1 MENFEN
7 TRQTNYTIA
16 EGYELPSKGK
26 IYSVPV
32 NPHVELRS
40 MSARDEMKR
49 LSPSST
55 QFKKLADIIE
65 GCMIEKPAV
74 HVYDMALGDYEF
86 LLHKLRIVTY
96 GPKYKMGLACPH
108 CGTPFESDA
117 DLEQLEIADFD
128 EEKFESLRSF
138 ILPKSGDSI
147 KIKFQTPRMLDDVEL
162 QTKEAKRKFKS
173 TDIDFDILFLLK
185 NVIDEVNGNKLSP
198 EKLETYINNL
208 PAMDL
213 IKIINNLDAL
223 NACVG
228 INGKLVVD
236 CPNCGGEVLT
246 SFRFGPEFF
255 RPTNI

>member
-1 MENFEN
+1 MAEE
-7 TRQTNYTIA
+7 RQTKYTIA
-16 EGYELPSKGK
+16 EGYELPSRGK

-32 NPHVELRS
+32 EAHVELRS

-96 GPKYKMGLACPH
+96 GPKYKMGLTCPH
-108 CGTPFESDA
+108 CGASFESDA
-117 DLEQLEIADFD
+117 DLEQLEITEFD
-128 EEKFESLRSF
+128 EEKFEALRNF
-138 ILPKSGDSI
+138 VLPKSGDSI
-147 KIKFQTPRMLDDVEL
+147 KIRFQTPRMLDEIEA
-162 QTKEAKRKFKS
+162 QTKEARRKFKGAEV
-173 TDIDFDILFLLK
+173 DFDILILLK
-185 NVIDEVNGNKLSP
+185 NIIDEVNGNKLAP

-213 IKIINNLDAL
+213 VKIINNLDEL

-228 INGKLVVD
+228 INTKLIVD

-246 SFRFGPEFF
+246 FFRFGSEFF

>member
-1 MENFEN
+1 MAEE
-7 TRQTNYTIA
+7 RQTQYTIA

-26 IYSVPV
+26 IYNVAV
-32 NPHVELRS
+32 DPHVELRS

-65 GCMIEKPAV
+65 GCMIEKPKI

-96 GPKYKMGLACPH
+96 GPKYKMGLSCPH
-108 CGTPFESDA
+108 CLEAFEADA
-117 DLEQLEIADFD
+117 DLEQLTIIDFD
-128 EEKFESLRSF
+128 EDKFNELQTF
-138 ILPKSGDSI
+138 VLPKSGDTI
-147 KIKFQTPRMLDDVEL
+147 KIKFQTPHMLDDIEL

-173 TDIDFDILFLLK
+173 ADVEFDLLFLLK
-185 NVIDEVNGNKLSP
+185 NVIDEVNGAKMSP
-198 EKLETYINNL
+198 DKLETYINNL
-208 PAMDL
+208 PAKDMV
-213 IKIINNLDAL
+213 KIVNNVDAL

-228 INGKLVVD
+228 VDSKLIVD
-236 CPNCGGEVLT
+236 CPHCGGEVRT
-246 SFRFGPEFF
+246 FFRFGSECF

>member
-1 MENFEN
+1 MAEE
-7 TRQTNYTIA
+7 RQTKYTIA
-16 EGYELPSKGK
+16 EGYELPSRGK

-32 NPHVELRS
+32 EAHVELRS

-96 GPKYKMGLACPH
+96 GPKYKMGLTCPH
-108 CGTPFESDA
+108 CGASFESDA
-117 DLEQLEIADFD
+117 DLEQLEITEFD
-128 EEKFESLRSF
+128 EEKFEALRSF
-138 ILPKSGDSI
+138 VLPKSGDSI
-147 KIKFQTPRMLDDVEL
+147 KIRFQTPRMLDEIEA
-162 QTKEAKRKFKS
+162 QTKEARRKFKGAEV
-173 TDIDFDILFLLK
+173 DFDILILLK
-185 NVIDEVNGNKLSP
+185 NIIDEVNGNKLAP

-213 IKIINNLDAL
+213 VKIINNLDEL

-228 INGKLVVD
+228 INTKLIVD

-246 SFRFGPEFF
+246 FFRFGSEFF